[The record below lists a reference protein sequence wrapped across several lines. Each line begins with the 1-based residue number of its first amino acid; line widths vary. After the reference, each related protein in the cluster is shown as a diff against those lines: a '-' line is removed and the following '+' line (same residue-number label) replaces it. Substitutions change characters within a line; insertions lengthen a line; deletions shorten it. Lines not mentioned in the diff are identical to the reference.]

1 MCLISTLGPVWQDA
15 DLQSIMGPK
24 GAMLVFVR
32 SADWCPYCKTQLV
45 DLQSGVEELRKP
57 GLGVATI
64 SYDPPERHADL
75 SNIRIETLG
84 GHTPH
89 SFDMGAGTLDLLLW
103 GAIQTGW
110 WGVQRHRAG
119 SFDAEAGIQ
128 PKILSKLKPWIRG
141 LWRWKPERHN
151 ARNLLSGPADAA
163 PVRSVPVLQHD
174 EQRRCVR
181 HADPASSEFHSLRL
195 ANAKD
200 AWYIGGGVYQPWI
213 FGYSHSNSLGHTIL
227 SEPV

>member
-1 MCLISTLGPVWQDA
+1 VCLISTLGDA

-103 GAIQTGW
+103 GAIQTCW
-110 WGVQRHRAG
+110 WGVQRQRAG

-141 LWRWKPERHN
+141 
-151 ARNLLSGPADAA
+151 A
-163 PVRSVPVLQHD
+163 
-174 EQRRCVR
+174 
-181 HADPASSEFHSLRL
+181 L
-195 ANAKD
+195 AME
-200 AWYIGGGVYQPWI
+200 
-213 FGYSHSNSLGHTIL
+213 TRTT
-227 SEPV
+227 